1 MDRTVAILGAGFSVA
16 ARLPTTAALLA
27 NFATA
32 LPTPSTPEWMQTE
45 ISAQLAKYWIAV
57 FGWQRR
63 RRTPSFEDH
72 FTSLDLAANTGH
84 HLGRLYSPQKLRAI
98 RRMSLHRVFET
109 LDLRFGQSE
118 SIQALVNR
126 LAIGEGNAIVTTN
139 WDIVVERHLKWG
151 AHQFYYG
158 IPTEDLITGTA
169 HQNGIAVLKL
179 HGSANW
185 CYCDDCR
192 RVFTSEDGKA
202 AYKQWLFLE
211 KRDFVALGA
220 KAVAEHDEWESYPT
234 GPKCPVCAVRL
245 SARVATFSFDKALG
259 FFQFQGIWEE
269 SLRRLRSADRWIF
282 IGHSLPAADFELR
295 QLLKTAQLAGR
306 ESRRLQID
314 VVLMG
319 DTAAQKRF
327 REFFGSR
334 LMSLHTR
341 GFEVWFEKEPG
352 HAVV

>member
-1 MDRTVAILGAGFSVA
+1 MDRTAVILGAGFSVA
-16 ARLPTTAALLA
+16 ARLPTTAGLLE
-27 NFATA
+27 NFTSAE
-32 LPTPSTPEWMQTE
+32 PTQATPEWMQKE
-45 ISAQLAKYWIAV
+45 ISAQLAKYWSNV
-57 FGWQRR
+57 FGWQSWRR
-63 RRTPSFEDH
+63 KPSFEDH

-84 HLGRLYSPQKLRAI
+84 NLGRFYSPQKLRAI

-109 LDLRFGQSE
+109 LDLRFGQNQ
-118 SIQALVNR
+118 SIQALING
-126 LAIGEGNAIVTTN
+126 LATGEENAVVTTN

-151 AHQFYYG
+151 GYEFHYG
-158 IPTEDLITGTA
+158 IPTEDVKTRTA
-169 HQNGIAVLKL
+169 RQNGIAVLKL

-211 KRDFVALGA
+211 KRDFLALEA
-220 KAVAEHDEWESYPT
+220 KAVAEHDDWETYAAP
-234 GPKCPVCAVRL
+234 PQCPVCAVRL

-282 IGHSLPAADFELR
+282 IGYSLPAADFELR
-295 QLLKTAQLAGR
+295 QLVKTAQLAGE
-306 ESRRLQID
+306 ESRDLKID
-314 VVLMG
+314 VVLRR

-327 REFFGSR
+327 REFFGKR
-334 LMSLHTR
+334 MSLHTN
-341 GFEVWFEKEPG
+341 GFEAWFVNESG
-352 HAVV
+352 HAVA

>member
-1 MDRTVAILGAGFSVA
+1 
-16 ARLPTTAALLA
+16 
-27 NFATA
+27 
-32 LPTPSTPEWMQTE
+32 MQTE
-45 ISAQLAKYWIAV
+45 ISAQLAQYWSAV
-57 FGWQRR
+57 FGWRR
-63 RRTPSFEDH
+63 GRRKPSFEDH

-109 LDLRFGQSE
+109 LDLRFGKNQS
-118 SIQALVNR
+118 IRGLVDS
-126 LAIGEGNAIVTTN
+126 LATGEENAVVTTN

-151 AHQFYYG
+151 GHEFHYG
-158 IPTEDLITGTA
+158 IPTEDVETRTA
-169 HQNGIAVLKL
+169 RHNGIAVLKL

-220 KAVAEHDEWESYPT
+220 MTVAEYDHWEAHPV
-234 GPKCPVCAVRL
+234 GPQCPVCAVRL

-282 IGHSLPAADFELR
+282 IGYSLPAADFELR
-295 QLLKTAQLAGR
+295 QLLKTAQLAGE
-306 ESRRLQID
+306 ESRNLQVD
-314 VVLMG
+314 AVLKG
-319 DTAAQKRF
+319 DAAAQRRF
-327 REFFGSR
+327 REFFGRR
-334 LMSLHTR
+334 LTSLHTK
-341 GFEVWFEKEPG
+341 GFEAWFVKEFG
-352 HAVV
+352 RAVV